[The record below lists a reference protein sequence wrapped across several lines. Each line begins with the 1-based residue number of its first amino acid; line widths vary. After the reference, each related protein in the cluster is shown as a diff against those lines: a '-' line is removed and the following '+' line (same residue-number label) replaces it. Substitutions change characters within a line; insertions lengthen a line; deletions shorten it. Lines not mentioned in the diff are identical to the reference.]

1 LDVREITEYEDDGRI
16 PRAVNAYVRHI
27 QDHVSNLSAEFPKA
41 EPVVVTCS
49 VGHRGSL
56 AMSILNRNGYSQ
68 VFNLLG
74 GMDAWDKQNL
84 ATKKGSSEKTP
95 LDQASI
101 EKDFPHEK
109 Q

>member
-1 LDVREITEYEDDGRI
+1 
-16 PRAVNAYVRHI
+16 
-27 QDHVSNLSAEFPKA
+27 
-41 EPVVVTCS
+41 
-49 VGHRGSL
+49 
-56 AMSILNRNGYSQ
+56 MSILNRNGYSK

-84 ATKKGSSEKTP
+84 TTKKDPSEKT
-95 LDQASI
+95 LRDQASI